1 MISPPGVLDRMIRGI
16 RRLCSRR
23 QTDDS
28 DLKKRPEIFSGL
40 SDLCIREYCILW
52 KLELFC
58 IRCRSFYHHVSRV
71 FSF

>member
-40 SDLCIREYCILW
+40 SDLCIRNIV
-52 KLELFC
+52 
-58 IRCRSFYHHVSRV
+58 FYGNWNYSASDAAV
-71 FSF
+71 F

>member
-1 MISPPGVLDRMIRGI
+1 MISPPGVLDRITRGI

-40 SDLCIREYCILW
+40 SNLCIRNIV
-52 KLELFC
+52 
-58 IRCRSFYHHVSRV
+58 FYGN
-71 FSF
+71 